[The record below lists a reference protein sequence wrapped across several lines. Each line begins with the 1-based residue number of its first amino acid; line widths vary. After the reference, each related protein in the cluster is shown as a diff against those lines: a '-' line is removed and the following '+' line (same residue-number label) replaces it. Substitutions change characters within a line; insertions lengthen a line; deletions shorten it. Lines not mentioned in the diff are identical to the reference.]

1 MYEADRALVA
11 RMAQGDQGAFEE
23 FFRAS
28 APRLTA
34 FVVRRS
40 GLDATTVEDIVQN
53 SLIKAMRR
61 LDSFRGESSLFTW
74 LTQICLHELAD
85 VTRKSARR
93 PIHTSLDEPDTVLRL
108 GPQLHAATFFE
119 PEASVDAQLHRVAVI
134 RALNAL
140 PKQYAMALEA
150 KYGDGLSVAQIAEL
164 LGVTA
169 IAAQSVLA
177 RAREAFRQRW
187 TEIDGHAAPGEVR
200 PQ

>member
-11 RMAQGDQGAFEE
+11 RMAMGDQGAFEE

-28 APRLTA
+28 APRLA
-34 FVVRRS
+34 SFVVRRS
-40 GLDATTVEDIVQN
+40 GLDAATIEDIVQN
-53 SLIKAMRR
+53 SLIKAMRS
-61 LDSFRGESSLFTW
+61 LDRFRGESSLFTW

-85 VTRKSARR
+85 VTRKTARR
-93 PIHTSLDEPDTVLRL
+93 PIHTSLDEPDNVARL
-108 GPQLHAATFFE
+108 SPQLHASSFFE
-119 PEASVDAQLHRVAVI
+119 PEATVDAQLHRVAMI

-140 PKQYAMALEA
+140 PQQYAVALEA

-164 LGVTA
+164 LGVTT

-187 TEIDGHAAPGEVR
+187 QEIDGEAEVC
-200 PQ
+200 PI